1 MRHATLLFAVAAQ
14 SCGQYDYRGREPG
27 KSGQARE
34 LAELFALD
42 IECIDGGDL
51 AGTDVRVRNVSGQ
64 QLNSV
69 PIRRPNLIAA

>member
-34 LAELFALD
+34 LAELFALN
-42 IECIDGGDL
+42 IACIDGGDL
-51 AGTDVRVRNVSGQ
+51 AGTEV
-64 QLNSV
+64 
-69 PIRRPNLIAA
+69 